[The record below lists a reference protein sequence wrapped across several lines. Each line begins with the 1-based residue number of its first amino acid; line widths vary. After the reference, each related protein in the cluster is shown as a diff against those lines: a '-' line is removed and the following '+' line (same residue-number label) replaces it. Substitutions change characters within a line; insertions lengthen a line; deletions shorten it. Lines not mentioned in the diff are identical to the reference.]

1 MAKVAMV
8 ERELKRKKLAKR
20 YANKRAKLKSITQDK
35 NAPADERFQAMMALD
50 ELPKNSAKIRQRNRC
65 ALSGRPRGYYRKL
78 NLSRIALRDLAS
90 RGELPGV
97 VKSSW

>member
-1 MAKVAMV
+1 MAKVCMI
-8 ERELKRKKLAKR
+8 ERDKKRKKLVKR
-20 YANKRAKLKSITQDK
+20 YASKRAELKAIIADKSI
-35 NAPADERFQAMMALD
+35 APEERFQATLKLA
-50 ELPKNSAKIRQRNRC
+50 ELPRNSSKVRMRNRC
-65 ALSGRPRGYYRKL
+65 ALTGRPRSYYRKF

>member
-1 MAKVAMV
+1 MAKVCMI
-8 ERELKRKKLAKR
+8 ERDKKRKKLVKR
-20 YANKRAKLKSITQDK
+20 YASKRAELKAIIADKSI
-35 NAPADERFQAMMALD
+35 APEERFQATLKLA
-50 ELPKNSAKIRQRNRC
+50 ELPRNSSKIRMRNRC
-65 ALSGRPRGYYRKL
+65 ALTGRPRSYYRKF